1 MVRLRGVPQTPLSRR
16 TSVRSV
22 KQLGGGP
29 RLVGMY
35 RCVTTSIEGFVQQ
48 VACSYLVHGYVF
60 YVRGVIPEGK
70 DPTAVDAKLIEK
82 YGIDRTKW
90 RRSVDAQEGIA
101 RMQYIRHERTF
112 LLMATHGKH
121 EFFEQEADLVRDAR
135 KVPIR
140 FAGYSISYR
149 RGQDGKHHP
158 HVRIEKQQ
166 LATLK
171 QHFRQRAMHA
181 SAEQIGRELGG
192 LPFEPYAPVRRQ
204 LFELLR
210 MVNKLRA
217 QQGLQQVSNSVL
229 RLRRRIILPFG

>member
-1 MVRLRGVPQTPLSRR
+1 
-16 TSVRSV
+16 
-22 KQLGGGP
+22 
-29 RLVGMY
+29 MY

-70 DPTAVDAKLIEK
+70 DPVTVDAKLIEK
-82 YGIDRTKW
+82 YGINRTKW
-90 RRSVDAQEGIA
+90 RRSVDAQDGIA

-149 RGQDGKHHP
+149 RGLDGKYHP
-158 HVRIEKQQ
+158 HVRIEKEQ

-181 SAEQIGRELGG
+181 SAEQIGRELAE
-192 LPFEPYAPVRRQ
+192 LPFEPYAPIRRQ
-204 LFELLR
+204 LLELLR
-210 MVNKLRA
+210 AVNKIRV
-217 QQGLQQVSNSVL
+217 QPTYRQIPHTVL
-229 RLRRRIILPFG
+229 RFRRRIVQPFEQ